1 MSSKK
6 QSHSKKALLRRAAK
20 RQKKKGLL
28 GFFVAF
34 ITKVFSPFGK
44 LFSAA
49 WLRKTFVIIFSL
61 AAIFLGGFLL
71 WVATLTVPDLD
82 AFEQR
87 KISESTKIYDRSGEI
102 LLYDIHENIR
112 RTVIP
117 FEEISEHIKNATVAI
132 EDRAFYEH
140 RGIRPSSIIRATF
153 VNISDRDFTE
163 GGSTITQQV
172 IKNSVLTSDKT
183 ISRKVKEWVLALRL
197 ERELSKDEILSVY
210 LNEIPYGGNLYGVQE
225 ASRAFFN
232 KDAGNLTI
240 AESAYLSSLPKAP
253 TYFSPHGNN
262 RDQLEARKN
271 YALDIMLELGYIT
284 QAEFE
289 EAKAE
294 EVIFRS
300 RNDRGIKAPHFVMYV
315 IEQLEETYGRRALE
329 EEGLQIITS
338 LDYELQLRAEE
349 IVKEYALRNITQF
362 RAENAALTAVDPQ
375 TGQILVM
382 VGSRD
387 YFDTEID
394 GNYNVAASKTGRQPG
409 SAFKPFVYAE
419 AFNKGYTPETILFD
433 VQTQFST
440 RCEPWDMRG
449 GEVNCYA
456 PRNYDGAFRG
466 PLTMRSALA
475 QSLNIPAVKTLY
487 LAGIVD
493 SISLARKM
501 GINTLTGGRDTYGL
515 SLVLGGGEITPLD
528 MAGAYGVFATEGIK
542 HQQISILEITDREGE
557 ILEEFEETDG
567 TRVISEQTARI
578 VSSIL
583 SDNVAR
589 APMFG
594 ANSPLYFAGRD
605 VAAKTGTTNNT
616 RDAWIAGYTPGISVV
631 AWVGNNDNR
640 SMDPRTTGVGAA
652 GPLWRAFMLEAF
664 KELPP
669 ENFTPPAVSQVSKEI
684 LRGNWLI
691 QGLSYST
698 TPFYSPVENEES
710 EESENLFEEFPASP
724 TLSVHSILHWVN
736 KNDPRGPI
744 PINPSN
750 DPQYTR
756 WEYAVQSWTENH
768 LQKYLQTSPIPNS
781 ANEGENE
788 LIE

>member
-6 QSHSKKALLRRAAK
+6 QRNSKKALLRRAAK
-20 RQKKKGLL
+20 SERRRKGPF

-34 ITKVFSPFGK
+34 VATVISPLRK
-44 LFSAA
+44 LFSLN
-49 WLRKTFVIIFSL
+49 WLRKAFVITFSL
-61 AAIFLGGFLL
+61 TAIFLGGFLL
-71 WVATLTVPDLD
+71 WVASLTVPDLD

-112 RTVIP
+112 RTVVP
-117 FEEISEHIKNATVAI
+117 FEEISEHMKNATIAI

-140 RGIRPSSIIRATF
+140 RGIRPSSIVRAAF

-197 ERELSKDEILSVY
+197 ERELSKEEILSVY

-232 KDAGNLTI
+232 KDASELTI
-240 AESAYLSSLPKAP
+240 AESAYLASLPKAP

-262 RDQLEARKN
+262 KDQLEARKN
-271 YALDIMLELGYIT
+271 YALGLMLEFGYIT
-284 QAEFE
+284 QTEFE
-289 EAKAE
+289 EARNE
-294 EVIFRS
+294 EVVFRS
-300 RNDRGIKAPHFVMYV
+300 RDDRGIKAPHFVMYV
-315 IEQLEETYGRRALE
+315 IGQLEETYGRRALE
-329 EEGLQIITS
+329 EEGLQVITT
-338 LDYELQLRAEE
+338 LDYELQLQAEE
-349 IVKEYALRNITQF
+349 IVKEHALRNATQF
-362 RAENAALTAVDPQ
+362 RAENAALTAIDPQ

-387 YFDTEID
+387 YFDKEID
-394 GNYNVAASKTGRQPG
+394 GNYNVVAAKTGRQPG

-440 RCEPWDMRG
+440 RCEPWDMRSS
-449 GEVNCYA
+449 EVDCYA
-456 PRNYDGAFRG
+456 PRNYDGRFRG
-466 PLTMRSALA
+466 PLSMRSALA
-475 QSLNIPAVKTLY
+475 QSLNIPAVKALY
-487 LAGIVD
+487 LAGIND
-493 SISLARKM
+493 SISLAQKM
-501 GINTLTGGRDTYGL
+501 GINTFTGGRDTYGL

-542 HQQISILEITDREGE
+542 HQQNSILKITDREGE
-557 ILEEFEETDG
+557 VLEDFKESNG
-567 TRVISEQTARI
+567 TRIISEQTARI
-578 VSSIL
+578 VSDIL

-589 APMFG
+589 TPMFG
-594 ANSPLYFAGRD
+594 ANSPMYFPGRD
-605 VAAKTGTTNNT
+605 VAAKTGTTNDT
-616 RDAWIAGYTPGISVV
+616 RDAWIAGYTPNISVV
-631 AWVGNNDNR
+631 VWVGNNDNR

-664 KELPP
+664 KKLSS
-669 ENFTPPAVSQVSKEI
+669 ENFTPPAVSQTSKEI

-691 QGLSYST
+691 RGSGYST
-698 TPFYSPVENEES
+698 IPFSSPENEE
-710 EESENLFEEFPASP
+710 EYELFEEFPISP
-724 TLSVHSILHWVN
+724 SLSVHSILHWVN
-736 KNDPRGPI
+736 KNDPQGPI
-744 PINPSN
+744 PTNPSF

-756 WEYAVQSWTENH
+756 WEYAVQAWAENH
-768 LQKYLQTSPIPNS
+768 LQNYLQQVRPISDP
-781 ANEGENE
+781 ANEEENNLVE
-788 LIE
+788 